1 MNFRIAI
8 PSCGRSDTLLNKTI
22 KYLSTTN
29 IDFKNVDV
37 FLSRGDELEEY
48 TDKLKNYQCSKKFY
62 GRLLPSRSIC
72 YGY

>member
-8 PSCGRSDTLLNKTI
+8 PSCGRSDTLLNKSI

-37 FLSRGDELEEY
+37 FLSRADELE
-48 TDKLKNYQCSKKFY
+48 
-62 GRLLPSRSIC
+62 
-72 YGY
+72 